1 MKYVVSVDAEGLAGV
16 VGAPGGT
23 LNDAEENYE
32 FARKQGAREADAA
45 ARALFD
51 SGATEVII
59 IDAHG
64 SGVNYH
70 YDLIDKR
77 CDLSIGS
84 GSEKRLPAVAED
96 CAGML
101 LVGYHAKDNTIDGV
115 ICHTY
120 SSMTYQWVKVNGRE
134 CGEIAIDAAVAG
146 TRGVPVIFVASDD
159 KGVAE
164 AKEFLP
170 GVETVTTKRAL
181 GYNVAIS
188 KHPLRVLDEIY
199 TGVKRAAERR
209 REMKPFSF
217 GSPVTVEMRYK
228 RIEGA
233 QARSRD
239 HSGWE
244 RVDAYTIRKTGDS
257 ITDFY

>member
-1 MKYVVSVDAEGLAGV
+1 MRYVVSVDAEGLAGV

-23 LNDAEENYE
+23 LNDAKENYE

-45 ARALFD
+45 AKALFD
-51 SGATEVII
+51 SGATEVVI

-84 GSEKRLPAVAED
+84 GSDLRLPAVTKGT
-96 CAGML
+96 AGLL
-101 LVGYHAKDNTIDGV
+101 LVGYHPMDNTIDGV
-115 ICHTY
+115 ICHSY
-120 SSMTYQWVKVNGRE
+120 SSMTYQWIKVNGRE
-134 CGEIAIDAAVAG
+134 CGEIAIDSAIAG
-146 TRGVPVIFVASDD
+146 TRGVPTIFIASDD
-159 KGVAE
+159 KGTDE
-164 AKEFLP
+164 ARQFLP
-170 GVETVTTKRAL
+170 WVETVTTKQAL
-181 GYNVAIS
+181 GYNMAIS

-199 TGVKRAAERR
+199 AGVKRAVERQG
-209 REMKPFSF
+209 EAKPFAF
-217 GSPVTVEMRYK
+217 PSPVTIEMRYK

-244 RVDAYTIRKTGDS
+244 RVDAYTIRKTGQT
-257 ITDFY
+257 ILDFY

>member
-1 MKYVVSVDAEGLAGV
+1 MKFVVSVDAEGLACV

-23 LNDAEENYE
+23 LNDLKENYQ

-51 SGATEVII
+51 SGATEVIVT
-59 IDAHG
+59 DAHG

-77 CDLSIGS
+77 CDIALGS
-84 GSEKRLPAVAED
+84 GSELRLPAVTPD
-96 CAGML
+96 CAGLL
-101 LVGYHAKDNTIDGV
+101 LVGYHAMDNTPDAV

-120 SSMTYQWVKVNGRE
+120 SSMTYQWMKVNGNE
-134 CGEIAIDAAVAG
+134 CGEIAIDSAIAG
-146 TRGVPVIFVASDD
+146 ARGVPVMFVASDD

-164 AKEFLP
+164 AKRFLP
-170 GVETVTTKRAL
+170 WIETVTTKQAL
-181 GYNVAIS
+181 GYNAAIS

-199 TGVKRAAERR
+199 AGVKKATSRRA
-209 REMKPFSF
+209 EMKAMKFPE
-217 GSPVTVEMRYK
+217 PVTLEMRYK

-233 QARSRD
+233 EKRSRD
-239 HSGWE
+239 HAGWQ
-244 RVDAYTIRKTGDS
+244 RVDAYTIKKSAPTLSDV
-257 ITDFY
+257 F